1 MLWKTFIVR
10 PVTRCDG
17 ECLGCPFSGSVGEKS
32 VVPTKAIDAVI
43 EALSGFVFDEAV
55 VLCPNPYHHPRIS
68 YIANALS
75 RIASRVAVFI
85 PIIHVPR
92 LTRSD
97 LDCVDEIVITAST
110 PSDLEKNDRYIKSL
124 MSLGIENISVYLSMK
139 PVHPSLDAV
148 YEAINYCRKYGLR
161 LRLGEPPYASIQLLD
176 LPGILRRRGYEVT
189 LPYGY
194 KYGYRAMT
202 AWIND
207 YMVTVLA
214 KPLDGKCRKIYI
226 DPHGRLHKCP
236 FMDQYIDL
244 IQDEIDLSDIR
255 RIIYS
260 TCPIKC
266 LGEELI
272 PHIRISLMTCKNI
285 EIPKDILDLL
295 ELINNTRSFRTA
307 CRLLGYNPS
316 TYIEKIH
323 RLEKRLGV
331 KLIDT
336 LRGGKARGSTILTR
350 DALRII
356 EEYRR
361 VREIISEK
369 LFEGN
374 IRRFIF

>member
-1 MLWKTFIVR
+1 MWKTFIVR

-17 ECLGCPFSGSVGEKS
+17 ECLGCPFSGSTGEKS
-32 VVPTKAIDAVI
+32 VVPTRSIDVI
-43 EALSGFVFDEAV
+43 VRSLSGFLFDEAV
-55 VLCPNPYHHPRIS
+55 ILCPNPYHHPRVS
-68 YIANALS
+68 YIIDAVNK
-75 RIASRVAVFI
+75 IAKKISVFT
-85 PIIHVPR
+85 PIIYIPR
-92 LTRSD
+92 LIRND
-97 LDCVDEIVITAST
+97 LTYVDELVIVAST
-110 PSDLEKNDRYIKSL
+110 PGDLAKNDRYIKSL
-124 MSLGIENISVYLSMK
+124 MSLGIENISIYLALR
-139 PVHPSLDAV
+139 PTYPSLDIV
-148 YEAINYCRKYGLR
+148 HEAIDFCKKYGIR

-194 KYGYRAMT
+194 RYGYRAMT

-207 YMVTVLA
+207 YMVTVLT
-214 KPLDGKCRKIYI
+214 KPLDGKCRKLYV

-244 IQDEIDLSDIR
+244 LQHEVSLSDVR

-260 TCPIKC
+260 KCPIKC

-272 PHIRISLMTCKNI
+272 PKIEISLMTCKNV

-316 TYIEKIH
+316 TYVEKIH
-323 RLEKRLGV
+323 KLEKKLGV

-336 LRGGKARGSTILTR
+336 LKGGKARGSTILTR
-350 DALRII
+350 EALRII